1 MFRYILHSSE
11 VMIWGLNRAERQ
23 PCWYS
28 YFKMRLQWRKTG
40 TVSVKYTLLKDTSH
54 ATVQCSPMHSALH
67 TLYIYGATAMTE
79 SPRAGT
85 VFVKYIL
92 LTDVNGCPSAPSP
105 APTATVAW
113 DLLKWKMCAAD
124 ICHRGVLTLLEWPTF
139 ARTASQKQSA
149 SVGDKLNFPLA
160 PIAWQWCWYW
170 TL

>member
-1 MFRYILHSSE
+1 MGTFGRRNSRPYMSHWFWPYCSACPGVPSMQLLVYSS
-11 VMIWGLNRAERQ
+11 
-23 PCWYS
+23 Y
-28 YFKMRLQWRKTG
+28 KMRRCYSDGKQGQCLWNIFSSKIPPMQLY
-40 TVSVKYTLLKDTSH
+40 SVQLFTL
-54 ATVQCSPMHSALH
+54 
-67 TLYIYGATAMTE
+67 YGATAMTE

-149 SVGDKLNFPLA
+149 SVGDKLNFPFR
-160 PIAWQWCWYW
+160 PIEWQWC
-170 TL
+170 